1 MATVTQSW
9 GLESAMASLLDEMT
23 RVQEALLSLLR
34 RRREAMSRGDL
45 SELEQVGEMERGIH
59 AELGECLKRREALLV
74 EARQAGLEG
83 KTLAEVARR
92 FPEERAEAMDR
103 KMGESRKLVEEV
115 RLESLTNW
123 VVAQRSLLYV
133 SQMLEIIAT
142 GGRIRPTYL
151 SSDALT
157 RGSLVDQEA

>member
-1 MATVTQSW
+1 MVKDAW
-9 GLESAMASLLDEMT
+9 GMESSIASLLDEMT
-23 RVQEALLSLLR
+23 RVQEGLLSLLR

-45 SELEQVGEMERGIH
+45 SELEQVGASEQAIH
-59 AELGECLKRREALLV
+59 AELERCLDRREALLQ
-74 EARQAGLEG
+74 EARESGMRGE
-83 KTLAEVARR
+83 TLSEVARHLPSAGTR
-92 FPEERAEAMDR
+92 ELDR
-103 KMGESRKLVEEV
+103 KLGDSRRLVEEV

-142 GGRIRPTYL
+142 GGRIRPTY
-151 SSDALT
+151 SQSDALT

>member
-1 MATVTQSW
+1 MVKDAG
-9 GLESAMASLLDEMT
+9 GLESSIASLLDEMT
-23 RVQEALLSLLR
+23 RVQEGLLSLLR

-45 SELEQVGEMERGIH
+45 GELEQVGELEQAIH
-59 AELGECLKRREALLV
+59 AELERCLVRREALLQ
-74 EARQAGLEG
+74 EARELGMRG
-83 KTLAEVARR
+83 DTLSELARHLPSGGPR
-92 FPEERAEAMDR
+92 DWDR
-103 KMGESRKLVEEV
+103 KLGDSRRLVEEV

-142 GGRIRPTYL
+142 GGRIRPTY
-151 SSDALT
+151 SQSDALT